1 MLFVYID
8 VIITNVRFIAGGSLF
23 IRKELHMVTKEIVIT
38 KEYGA
43 DIIPYLVQSACH
55 YDSTLHITDGSKN
68 INMKSIMG
76 MTILHLKKGST
87 FKLVAEGSDEAKA
100 IDEIAV
106 CFE

>member
-1 MLFVYID
+1 ML
-8 VIITNVRFIAGGSLF
+8 
-23 IRKELHMVTKEIVIT
+23 TKEIYIT

-55 YDSTLHITDGSKN
+55 YESSLHITDGERN

-76 MTILHLKKGST
+76 MSILHVKKGTT
-87 FKLVAEGSDEAKA
+87 FKLVAEGADESKA
-100 IDEIAV
+100 IEDIAG

>member
-1 MLFVYID
+1 M
-8 VIITNVRFIAGGSLF
+8 ITRDI
-23 IRKELHMVTKEIVIT
+23 TIT

-55 YDSTLHITDGSKN
+55 YNCSLYIKKDSLN

-76 MTILHLKKGST
+76 MTILQLNKNDVFT
-87 FKLVAEGSDEAKA
+87 LVADGDDENKA
-100 IDEIAV
+100 AEDIAG

>member
-1 MLFVYID
+1 MI
-8 VIITNVRFIAGGSLF
+8 
-23 IRKELHMVTKEIVIT
+23 TKEINIT
-38 KEYGA
+38 REYGA

-55 YDSTLHITDGSKN
+55 YDSALHITDGDKN

-100 IDEIAV
+100 IEDIAG

>member
-1 MLFVYID
+1 ML
-8 VIITNVRFIAGGSLF
+8 
-23 IRKELHMVTKEIVIT
+23 TKEIYIT

-55 YDSTLHITDGSKN
+55 YESSLHITDGERN

-76 MTILHLKKGST
+76 MTILHLKKGTT
-87 FKLVAEGSDEAKA
+87 FKLVAEGNDESKA
-100 IDEIAV
+100 IEDIAG

>member
-1 MLFVYID
+1 ML
-8 VIITNVRFIAGGSLF
+8 
-23 IRKELHMVTKEIVIT
+23 TKEIYIT

-55 YDSTLHITDGSKN
+55 YESSLHITDGERN

-76 MTILHLKKGST
+76 MTILHLKKGTT
-87 FKLVAEGSDEAKA
+87 FKLVAEGTDESKA
-100 IDEIAV
+100 IEDIAG

>member
-1 MLFVYID
+1 MI
-8 VIITNVRFIAGGSLF
+8 
-23 IRKELHMVTKEIVIT
+23 TKEITIA

-55 YDSTLHITDGSKN
+55 YESSLHIIDGDKS

-76 MTILHLKKGST
+76 MTILHLKNGKVL
-87 FKLVAEGSDEAKA
+87 KLTAEGNDEAKA
-100 IDEIAV
+100 IEEIAG

>member
-1 MLFVYID
+1 MIK
-8 VIITNVRFIAGGSLF
+8 
-23 IRKELHMVTKEIVIT
+23 KEVSIT

-55 YDSTLHITDGSKN
+55 YESSLHITDGERN

-76 MTILHLKKGST
+76 MTILHLKKGTT
-87 FKLVAEGSDEAKA
+87 FKLVAEGADESKA
-100 IDEIAV
+100 IEDIAG

>member
-1 MLFVYID
+1 MTTKTI
-8 VIITNVRFIAGGSLF
+8 NIA
-23 IRKELHMVTKEIVIT
+23 

-55 YDSTLHITDGSKN
+55 YESALYMIEGTKK

-76 MTILHLKKGST
+76 MTILQLKPGAT
-87 FKLVAEGSDEAKA
+87 YELMADGPDEKKA
-100 IDEIAV
+100 VEEIAG

>member
-1 MLFVYID
+1 
-8 VIITNVRFIAGGSLF
+8 
-23 IRKELHMVTKEIVIT
+23 MVTKDVNIT

-55 YDSTLHITDGSKN
+55 YESTLHITDGSKN

-87 FKLVAEGSDEAKA
+87 FKLVAEGSDETKA
-100 IDEIAV
+100 IEEIAV

>member
-1 MLFVYID
+1 ML
-8 VIITNVRFIAGGSLF
+8 
-23 IRKELHMVTKEIVIT
+23 TKEIYVS

-55 YDSTLHITDGSKN
+55 YECALHIMDGDKN

-76 MTILHLKKGST
+76 MTILHLKKGSS
-87 FKLVAEGSDEAKA
+87 FKLVAEGSDESKA
-100 IDEIAV
+100 IEEIAG

>member
-1 MLFVYID
+1 MI
-8 VIITNVRFIAGGSLF
+8 
-23 IRKELHMVTKEIVIT
+23 TKEITIT

-55 YDSTLHITDGSKN
+55 YESALHIVDGDKN

-76 MTILHLKKGST
+76 MTILHLKNGHT
-87 FKLVAEGSDEAKA
+87 FKLIAEGADEAKA
-100 IDEIAV
+100 IDDIAG